1 MRLLL
6 ILLFTSLSFFKAFAQ
21 TNYWIFFK
29 SPAPVQS
36 VNPSYLKKIASKNVK
51 VIGTSKWFNA
61 AYVSVNDSESLRKIE
76 KLSFVKSIEQS
87 RKYKVQKLDI
97 QLFDSLKYGQADV
110 QLNMLGLQ
118 NYHRKG
124 FTGKGVKIA

>member
-6 ILLFTSLSFFKAFAQ
+6 IILFTSFCYFKAFAQ

-61 AYVSVNDSESLRKIE
+61 AYVSVNNSKSLRKIE
-76 KLSFVKSIEQS
+76 NHSFVKSIEQ
-87 RKYKVQKLDI
+87 KV
-97 QLFDSLKYGQADV
+97 
-110 QLNMLGLQ
+110 
-118 NYHRKG
+118 
-124 FTGKGVKIA
+124 